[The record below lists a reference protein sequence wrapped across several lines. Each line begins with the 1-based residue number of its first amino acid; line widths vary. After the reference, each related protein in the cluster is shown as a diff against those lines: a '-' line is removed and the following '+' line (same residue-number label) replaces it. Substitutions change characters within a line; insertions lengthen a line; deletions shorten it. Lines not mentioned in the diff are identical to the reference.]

1 MKENL
6 FSDVHQLDRMVD
18 EAIEAKISE
27 SGGLCPN
34 VKLGKLVE
42 RIILEKIQSRTE
54 RQMKRKLIASN
65 AANVRWRNAYKAQ
78 IEVLEKDLEAV
89 DYCLFLEQLKTS
101 SLALEVK
108 ALRSKEVV
116 VEAPEELLIAAQSEI

>member
-1 MKENL
+1 MKESL
-6 FSDVHQLDRMVD
+6 FEDVHQLDKMVD
-18 EAIEAKISE
+18 EAIESKINA

-34 VKLGKLVE
+34 IKLGKLVE

-54 RQMKRKLIASN
+54 RQLKRKLVASN
-65 AANVRWRNAYKAQ
+65 AANVRWRGAYKAK

-101 SLALEVK
+101 SLTLEVK
-108 ALRSKEVV
+108 ALRSKEA
-116 VEAPEELLIAAQSEI
+116 VEVPEELLIAAQSEI